1 MSTEKHHISTYTS
14 HGVVLTALL
23 SLTALSV
30 AIAELHLGALSVA
43 VALLVASIKGTTVL
57 TYFMH
62 LKYESL
68 FFKIMVS
75 GVFVMYIL
83 VIIFLFF
90 DYLFR

>member
-1 MSTEKHHISTYTS
+1 MSTEKHHISSYTS
-14 HGVVLTALL
+14 HALVLIALLTLTAI
-23 SLTALSV
+23 SV
-30 AIAELHLGALSVA
+30 GVAELHLGALSVS
-43 VALLVASIKGTTVL
+43 VALLVATVKGTTVL

-68 FFKIMVS
+68 FFKIMVAA
-75 GVFVMYIL
+75 VFVVYVL

>member
-1 MSTEKHHISTYTS
+1 MSTEKHHISTYRS
-14 HGVVLTALL
+14 HGAVLVILL

-30 AIAELHLGALSVA
+30 GMAELHLGAISVA
-43 VALLVASIKGTTVL
+43 VALLVASVKGTTVL

-68 FFKIMVS
+68 FTKIMVAA
-75 GVFVMYIL
+75 VFLMYAL

>member
-1 MSTEKHHISTYTS
+1 MSTSKPHISTYTS
-14 HGVVLTALL
+14 HAVVLIALL
-23 SLTALSV
+23 TLTALSV
-30 AIAELHLGALSVA
+30 SMAELHLGALSVA
-43 VALLVASIKGTTVL
+43 VALLVASVKGTTVL

-75 GVFVMYIL
+75 GVFLMYAL
-83 VIIFLFF
+83 VIVFLFF

>member
-1 MSTEKHHISTYTS
+1 MSTEKHHISTYTAHS
-14 HGVVLTALL
+14 LVLIALLVLTAI
-23 SLTALSV
+23 SV
-30 AIAELHLGALSVA
+30 GMAELHLGAFSVA
-43 VALLVASIKGTTVL
+43 AALLVASIKGTTVL

-68 FFKIMVS
+68 FYKIMVG